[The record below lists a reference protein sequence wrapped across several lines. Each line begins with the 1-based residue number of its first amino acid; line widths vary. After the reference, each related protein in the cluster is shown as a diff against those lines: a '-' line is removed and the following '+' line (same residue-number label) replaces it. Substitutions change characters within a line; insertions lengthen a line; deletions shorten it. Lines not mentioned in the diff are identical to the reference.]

1 MVGARRMSD
10 RFPTDDDV
18 RAETGR
24 DRLEWFTVL
33 DVWQEDIRDV
43 SQLSDFLTTERGLQP
58 FWAQVVASQYVSRRM

>member
-1 MVGARRMSD
+1 MVGTRMSE
-10 RFPTDDDV
+10 RFPTDDEM

-24 DRLEWFTVL
+24 GRLDWFTVL

-43 SQLSDFLTTERGLQP
+43 SKLSNFLVTERGLKP